1 MKIQEREKETG
12 CDDLALMKCA
22 KIQEGFWAPTWAE
35 DNVASLRHCLFPLLI
50 LALLVQLGSQGSVPR
65 AGLGFRCLERPE
77 DIESGGDEL
86 QPCLG
91 LGQVAYFLPAS
102 HSLSTNK
109 QDKSILPNED

>member
-1 MKIQEREKETG
+1 MKIQEREKETVF
-12 CDDLALMKCA
+12 DDWVWVKCA

-35 DNVASLRHCLFPLLI
+35 DNAASLRNYLFPLLI
-50 LALLVQLGSQGSVPR
+50 LALLVQLGSQGSAPS

-77 DIESGGDEL
+77 DIKSDGDEL

-91 LGQVAYFLPAS
+91 LGQVAYFFSAS

-109 QDKSILPNED
+109 QDKSSLPNED

>member
-1 MKIQEREKETG
+1 MFISTSDSGTSSAAGVSRQ
-12 CDDLALMKCA
+12 C
-22 KIQEGFWAPTWAE
+22 P
-35 DNVASLRHCLFPLLI
+35 S
-50 LALLVQLGSQGSVPR
+50 

-91 LGQVAYFLPAS
+91 LGQVAYFRPAS
-102 HSLSTNK
+102 HSLFTNK